1 MEVLADIGAFIG
13 ELLVSSL
20 WGLYMIFSYVFTK
33 IGEFLDSLNIPML
46 PSSSVI
52 LRESFISGTFLVIIV
67 VFILA
72 MNISAFNLFRKD
84 KLKAKKQASKEEN
97 AKIMRISERRLLA
110 RCFFGGAIGGY
121 LGMKICRHKTLKKKF
136 TVGVGTMAVI
146 QLLVYNFVL
155 GFFGFWLYMS

>member
-1 MEVLADIGAFIG
+1 MEILSDIGAFIG

-20 WGLYMIFSYVFTK
+20 WGLYMIFSYIFTK

-52 LRESFISGTFLVIIV
+52 LRENFISGTFLVLV
-67 VFILA
+67 VIFILTI
-72 MNISAFNLFRKD
+72 NISAFNLFRKD

-97 AKIMRISERRLLA
+97 AKIMRISERRLLT

-121 LGMKICRHKTLKKKF
+121 FGMKICRHKTLKKKF
-136 TVGVGTMAVI
+136 TVGVGAMAIV
-146 QLLVYNFVL
+146 QLLIYNFVL

>member
-1 MEVLADIGAFIG
+1 MEVLSDIGAFIG

-20 WGLYMIFSYVFTK
+20 WGLYMIFSYIFTK

-52 LRESFISGTFLVIIV
+52 LSESFISGTFLVLVV

-84 KLKAKKQASKEEN
+84 KLKAKKQANKEEN
-97 AKIMRISERRLLA
+97 AKIMRISERRLLT
-110 RCFFGGAIGGY
+110 RCFFGGAMGGY

-136 TVGVGTMAVI
+136 TVGVGTMAVV
-146 QLLVYNFVL
+146 QLLIYNFVL

>member
-1 MEVLADIGAFIG
+1 MEVLSDIGAFIG

-20 WGLYMIFSYVFTK
+20 WGLYMIFSYIFTK

-52 LRESFISGTFLVIIV
+52 LRESFISGTFLVLVV

-84 KLKAKKQASKEEN
+84 KLKAKKQANKGEN
-97 AKIMRISERRLLA
+97 AKIMRISERRLLT

-136 TVGVGTMAVI
+136 TVGVGTMAVV
-146 QLLVYNFVL
+146 QLLIYNFVL

>member
-1 MEVLADIGAFIG
+1 MEVLSDIGAFIG

-20 WGLYMIFSYVFTK
+20 WGLYMIFSYLFTK
-33 IGEFLDSLNIPML
+33 LGELIDSLNIPMM
-46 PSSSVI
+46 PSSSVV
-52 LRESFISGTFLVIIV
+52 LRERFISGTFLVLVI

-84 KLKAKKQASKEEN
+84 KLKAKKANDKDRN
-97 AKIMRISERRLLA
+97 KKIMRISERKLLM

-121 LGMKICRHKTLKKKF
+121 LGMKICRHKTLKPKF
-136 TVGVGTMAVI
+136 TIGVGAMAVI
-146 QLLVYNFVL
+146 QLLLYSFIL

>member
-1 MEVLADIGAFIG
+1 MEVLSDIGAFIG

-20 WGLYMIFSYVFTK
+20 WGLYMIFSYIFTK

-52 LRESFISGTFLVIIV
+52 LRESFISGTFLVLVV

-84 KLKAKKQASKEEN
+84 KLKAKKQANKEEN

-136 TVGVGTMAVI
+136 TVGVGTMAVV
-146 QLLVYNFVL
+146 QLLIYNFVL